1 MKKLLLTGCLALV
14 ATAAQAAPVLIN
26 DFEGTVSNAG
36 GGPNNS
42 GLSVESGSGGVR
54 GDFDFTPATAT
65 VVGGLGGSAT
75 AVNLVPGATSTYD
88 GLVDFNTANLFAA
101 VGLDPS
107 TFDTGAGDQFLVSFD
122 YDLNATTDAYN
133 GIVGIANTD
142 NTDGNN
148 FNQGA
153 NGFYFGTGPA
163 SGSTTIDFS
172 DLVALLDPAINP
184 GYSSLRLL
192 ANKDAASTL
201 DLTIDNV
208 TAEFIPGAVAIPEP
222 SALAALA
229 LVGGV
234 VATRRRRR

>member
-107 TFDTGAGDQFLVSFD
+107 TFDTGAGT
-122 YDLNATTDAYN
+122 A
-133 GIVGIANTD
+133 
-142 NTDGNN
+142 
-148 FNQGA
+148 
-153 NGFYFGTGPA
+153 
-163 SGSTTIDFS
+163 GSWTVCTW
-172 DLVALLDPAINP
+172 A
-184 GYSSLRLL
+184 
-192 ANKDAASTL
+192 
-201 DLTIDNV
+201 
-208 TAEFIPGAVAIPEP
+208 
-222 SALAALA
+222 
-229 LVGGV
+229 GGV
-234 VATRRRRR
+234 VQRVLTTDQ